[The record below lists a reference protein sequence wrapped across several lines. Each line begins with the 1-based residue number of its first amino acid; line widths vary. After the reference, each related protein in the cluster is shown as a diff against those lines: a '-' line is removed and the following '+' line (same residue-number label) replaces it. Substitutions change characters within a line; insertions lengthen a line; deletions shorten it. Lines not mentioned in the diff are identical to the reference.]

1 MGWHLP
7 LLLSFLGAASLS
19 VGLTRPRAWAAKR
32 AHALTLL
39 ITLLWYSSP
48 WAQRAMLSESWH
60 MANHLTMAMVVA
72 PLTLWVWTAYRSED
86 EVAPTPRRLWAN
98 PLVTIV
104 LMASV
109 TPLFHLTSWGV
120 TLMSHPSVNSLEML
134 AFYLVGLAYF
144 RLLLSHI
151 DGVRLRKAAE
161 RFAYLAAVIPIF
173 GVTGLLMAFSR
184 HAPHMT
190 GMMSSPSQSV
200 RGALMMWILGGG
212 FLTLYAF
219 LTAVQWAKEFS
230 ASRRTRLV

>member
-7 LLLSFLGAASLS
+7 LLLSCLGAASLS

-134 AFYLVGLAYF
+134 AF
-144 RLLLSHI
+144 LSLIHI
-151 DGVRLRKAAE
+151 
-161 RFAYLAAVIPIF
+161 
-173 GVTGLLMAFSR
+173 
-184 HAPHMT
+184 
-190 GMMSSPSQSV
+190 
-200 RGALMMWILGGG
+200 
-212 FLTLYAF
+212 
-219 LTAVQWAKEFS
+219 
-230 ASRRTRLV
+230 